1 MEKNKNLLID
11 TCLLAGK
18 IMMESGSEVY
28 RVEDTMNRI
37 AENANEPD
45 SKSYVTATGIFMGL
59 KSSHST
65 QIENVGERNINLE
78 KVEAVNQ
85 LSREFAEKS
94 VNLTTLYQQ
103 LKKIDKNTPEF
114 PLSIQILSAAFLSAF
129 LMILFGGSWLNFIPT
144 LLIGGVGYSAKHL
157 IKQSFDLRFFDTFL
171 ASLVIG
177 LLAFAFTQTNLA
189 VSFDYMCIGA
199 VMPLVPGVAITASLR
214 DTLAGHLVSGLV
226 RGTEAIIVAAA
237 IAIGIACV
245 LSIFGGILT

>member
-37 AENANEPD
+37 AENANETD

-114 PLSIQILSAAFLSAF
+114 PLSIQILSAAF